1 MIRFFRTYINQPLSI
16 VLGLYMVNLSIDAA
30 DMEGRFDPMVNEIE
44 SIFELVLEVVMDKGD
59 VLPEHDE
66 PDPESR
72 SCFLSLDHIIPISTF
87 QFLAE
92 VDFTIQ
98 KNSGIHQSKYLNP
111 CLTHDSPPPRG

>member
-1 MIRFFRTYINQPLSI
+1 VIRFFRIYINQPLSI
-16 VLGLYMVNLSIDAA
+16 VLGLYMINLSIDAA

-44 SIFELVLEVVMDKGD
+44 SIFELVLEVVMEKGD

-87 QFLAE
+87 HFLAL

-98 KNSGIHQSKYLNP
+98 KNTGILYSKYLNP